1 MIKPFFANAQ
11 QQDLDDLKYRIKNTR
26 WPNESANPYWS
37 YGSNLSYLRELSDYW
52 SDQFDWRLTESE
64 INSHPNFTTELDG
77 FTIHFLHI
85 KGKGRK
91 SIPLIITHGW
101 PGSFIEMMKIIPLL
115 TEGPEF
121 SFDLVIPSLV
131 GYGYSEP
138 ASEAGCNSSVIAVLW
153 NKLMNQLGYTRYGAQ
168 GGDIGA
174 GVGTWLALKYPQAIA
189 GLHLNFISGSYKPF
203 FKTEEEPDEE
213 YLAFQQ
219 LVSSW
224 SDMEGAYAHVHAT
237 KPLTLAYGLND
248 SPVGLCAWILEKFY
262 NWSDNQGNIEN
273 SFTKDEL
280 LANIT
285 LYWLTR
291 SIYSS
296 IRIYYENSKMPLI
309 FKENDFVKPPV
320 GFAKF
325 PKELPTPPRSY
336 IEKGF
341 NIQHWTEMPAGG
353 HFAAMEQ
360 PELLANDIIL
370 FFKKIW

>member
-1 MIKPFFANAQ
+1 
-11 QQDLDDLKYRIKNTR
+11 
-26 WPNESANPYWS
+26 
-37 YGSNLSYLRELSDYW
+37 
-52 SDQFDWRLTESE
+52 
-64 INSHPNFTTELDG
+64 
-77 FTIHFLHI
+77 
-85 KGKGRK
+85 
-91 SIPLIITHGW
+91 
-101 PGSFIEMMKIIPLL
+101 
-115 TEGPEF
+115 
-121 SFDLVIPSLV
+121 
-131 GYGYSEP
+131 
-138 ASEAGCNSSVIAVLW
+138 
-153 NKLMNQLGYTRYGAQ
+153 
-168 GGDIGA
+168 
-174 GVGTWLALKYPQAIA
+174 
-189 GLHLNFISGSYKPF
+189 
-203 FKTEEEPDEE
+203 
-213 YLAFQQ
+213 
-219 LVSSW
+219 
-224 SDMEGAYAHVHAT
+224 VHAT